1 MGLAENLRAVQER
14 VNNATLAAGREIGT
28 VRLLAASKRTDA
40 QGVIDT
46 IGLGHT
52 LFGENRAQALRDKFD
67 VVHPLH
73 SNAEWHFIG
82 HLQKN
87 KVKYIV
93 GRASMIHSVDSMDLV
108 EAVTARVQ
116 QQRRIGV
123 SIAPMKMLV
132 QVKLGD
138 EDSKTGTPVTDV
150 FPLCEA
156 IMARPELELCGFMN
170 IAPLSGSPEQWF
182 AEMAELAEEGRREGF
197 PVQEMSMGMS
207 GDMEVAIQ
215 HGATIVRVGSD
226 IYWA

>member
-108 EAVTARVQ
+108 DAVTARVQ
-116 QQRRIGV
+116 QQRSIGV
-123 SIAPMKMLV
+123 DIASMKMLV

-138 EDSKTGTPVTDV
+138 EDSKTGTPVESV

-182 AEMAELAEEGRREGF
+182 SEMAELAEQGRSEGF
-197 PVQEMSMGMS
+197 PIQEMSMGMS

>member
-1 MGLAENLRAVQER
+1 MGLAENLRAVQDR
-14 VNNATLAAGREIGT
+14 VSSATLAAGREVGD

-46 IGLGHT
+46 IGLGHI

-67 VVHPLH
+67 IVQPLH
-73 SNAEWHFIG
+73 PEAEWHFIG

-93 GRASMIHSVDSMDLV
+93 GRASMIHSVDSVDLV
-108 EAVTARVQ
+108 EAVAARIR
-116 QQRRIGV
+116 QQRGLGV
-123 SIAPMKMLV
+123 TMASMKMLV

-138 EDSKTGTPVTDV
+138 EDSKTGTPVGGV

-170 IAPLSGSPEQWF
+170 IAPLSGTPEQWF
-182 AEMAELAEEGRREGF
+182 AEMAELAERGRQEGF
-197 PVQEMSMGMS
+197 PIQEMSMGMS
-207 GDMEVAIQ
+207 GDMEAAIQ

>member
-1 MGLAENLRAVQER
+1 MGLAENLRAVQDR
-14 VNNATLAAGREIGT
+14 VNSATLAAGRQIGD

-67 VVHPLH
+67 VVHPVH
-73 SNAEWHFIG
+73 PEAEWHFIG

-93 GRASMIHSVDSMDLV
+93 GRASMIHSIDSMELIDAVV
-108 EAVTARVQ
+108 ERIQ
-116 QQRRIGV
+116 QQRSVGLTV
-123 SIAPMKMLV
+123 TPMKMLV
-132 QVKLGD
+132 QVKLGE
-138 EDSKTGTPVTDV
+138 EDSKTGIPVADV

-156 IMARPELELCGFMN
+156 IMVRSEVELQGFMN

-182 AEMAELAEEGRREGF
+182 AEMAELAERGRREGF
-197 PVQEMSMGMS
+197 PIQEMSMGMS
-207 GDMEVAIQ
+207 GDMEAAIQ